1 MSLLSMQKSRCGVLC
16 QGFET
21 HTTTLVQWRQQQQLL
36 WILDWIF
43 QCPFTSI
50 LYLKK
55 KKTRFTFPKAV
66 ETFFEH
72 LTDWVVF

>member
-1 MSLLSMQKSRCGVLC
+1 M
-16 QGFET
+16 EA
-21 HTTTLVQWRQQQQLL
+21 TTTTPMDTG
-36 WILDWIF
+36 LDF
-43 QCPFTSI
+43 SVPFHFYIVS
-50 LYLKK
+50 KK